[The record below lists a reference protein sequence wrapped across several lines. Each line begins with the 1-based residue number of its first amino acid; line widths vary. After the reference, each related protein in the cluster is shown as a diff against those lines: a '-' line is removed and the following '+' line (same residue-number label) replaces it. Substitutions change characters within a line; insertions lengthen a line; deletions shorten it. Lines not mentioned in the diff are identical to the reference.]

1 MDGPTGTV
9 EYTGM
14 TGETGPTGTVEYTGM
29 TGETG
34 PTGTIDYTGMTGET
48 GPTGT
53 IDYTGMTGETG
64 PTGTFEQTGP
74 TGYIGTF
81 EYTGPTGPTGP
92 DPSILMLFPSAQ
104 TGPIEPPIIA
114 SIDELL
120 KSYEATV
127 AQETQDRQMLQAL
140 LTPSREVFR
149 IQLFQWAGRG
159 FTDRYCIHSFTL
171 TPPSVCSDGVVRT
184 FPGYIDYCLDGKTM
198 GHITETMASLM
209 PGIEVSYSIVGNSA
223 FIYVSRV

>member
-1 MDGPTGTV
+1 MEGS
-9 EYTGM
+9 EQ
-14 TGETGPTGTVEYTGM
+14 TGP
-29 TGETG
+29 
-34 PTGTIDYTGMTGET
+34 
-48 GPTGT
+48 
-53 IDYTGMTGETG
+53 TGETG
-64 PTGTFEQTGP
+64 PTGTFEQTGSTGP
-74 TGYIGTF
+74 TGETGSTGTI
-81 EYTGPTGPTGP
+81 EYTGPIVYTGPTGDNPPPRP
-92 DPSILMLFPSAQ
+92 DPSILLLFPSAQ

-114 SIDELL
+114 SMEELV
-120 KSYEATV
+120 KSYEATI

-149 IQLFQWAGRG
+149 TQLFQWAGRG

-184 FPGYIDYCLDGKTM
+184 FPGYIDYCLNGKTM

-209 PGIEVSYSIVGNSA
+209 PGIEVSYSIIGNTA

>member
-9 EYTGM
+9 EYTGPTGDTGSVEYTGP
-14 TGETGPTGTVEYTGM
+14 TGETGYTGA
-29 TGETG
+29 TG
-34 PTGTIDYTGMTGET
+34 PTGPTDFDIMTMIVTEPT
-48 GPTGT
+48 GPTGL
-53 IDYTGMTGETG
+53 YTSAEMMTFTG
-64 PTGTFEQTGP
+64 PTLQP
-74 TGYIGTF
+74 D
-81 EYTGPTGPTGP
+81 TGPTGP
-92 DPSILMLFPSAQ
+92 DPAILMLFPSAQ

-114 SIDELL
+114 SIEELV

-149 IQLFQWAGRG
+149 THLFQWAGRG

-209 PGIEVSYSIVGNSA
+209 PGIEVSYSIIGNTA
-223 FIYVSRV
+223 FIYVSRS